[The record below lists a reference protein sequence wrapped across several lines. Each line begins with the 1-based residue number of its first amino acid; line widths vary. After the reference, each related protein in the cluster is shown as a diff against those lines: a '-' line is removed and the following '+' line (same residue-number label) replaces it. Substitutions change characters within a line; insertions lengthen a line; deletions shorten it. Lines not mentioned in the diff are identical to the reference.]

1 VDRLTEARRILLHES
16 MTLERVAARLDEAF
30 GRAVDLVLECQGNV
44 VVSGV
49 GKPYIVAQKLSAS
62 LASTG
67 TPSIPLHPVDA
78 LHGDLGRISRRDV
91 LLVLSNSG
99 ASQEI
104 VELLPT
110 LARVGAPLI
119 AITGNPRSPLGSQA
133 NAVLDLGPIEEPC
146 HMGLTPT
153 SSTTAM
159 MGVGDALTLV
169 VAVERGF
176 SEADFA
182 RLHPGGAIG
191 RRLQSVGQAM
201 RPLARSAVADRDT
214 LVAEVV
220 ERITKTRSGAAYVL
234 DTSGVLLGI
243 FTDGDLRR
251 AVLRKAT
258 SLSEPVHLHMT
269 AGPKTASPDAR
280 VSEALELMRAHAID
294 ELPVVDDQGRL
305 LGHLD
310 VQDVLT

>member
-1 VDRLTEARRILLHES
+1 

-30 GRAVDLVLECQGNV
+30 ARAVELLLQCQGNV

-49 GKPYIVAQKLSAS
+49 GKPYIVAQKISAS

-104 VELLPT
+104 VDLLPAIKT
-110 LARVGAPLI
+110 IGAPLI
-119 AITGNPRSPLGSQA
+119 AITGNPRSPLGAQA
-133 NAVLDLGPIEEPC
+133 TAVLDIGQIEEPC

-159 MGVGDALTLV
+159 LGLGDALTLV
-169 VAVERGF
+169 VASERGF
-176 SEADFA
+176 SELDYA
-182 RLHPGGAIG
+182 RLHPGGALG
-191 RRLQSVGQAM
+191 RRRQSVAQGM
-201 RPLARSAVADRDT
+201 RPLERSARVQRETPVAQV
-214 LVAEVV
+214 L
-220 ERITKTRSGAAYVL
+220 ERITGTRSGAAFVL
-234 DTSGVLLGI
+234 DAQGVLLGI

-251 AVLRKAT
+251 AVLRKAAALT
-258 SLSEPVHLHMT
+258 EPVHLHMT
-269 AGPKTASPDAR
+269 AAPKTASPDAR
-280 VSEALELMRAHAID
+280 LSEAVELMRAHAID

-310 VQDVLT
+310 LQDLLT

>member
-16 MTLERVAARLDEAF
+16 MTLERVAARLDDAF
-30 GRAVDLVLECQGNV
+30 GRAVELVLGCQGNV

-49 GKPYIVAQKLSAS
+49 GKPYIVAQKVSAS
-62 LASTG
+62 FASTG
-67 TPSIPLHPVDA
+67 TPSIPVHPVDA

-104 VELLPT
+104 VDLLPAIRT
-110 LARVGAPLI
+110 IGAPLI
-119 AITGNPRSPLGSQA
+119 AVTGNPRSPLGVQA
-133 NAVLDLGPIEEPC
+133 TEVLDLGHIEEPC

-159 MGVGDALTLV
+159 LGVGDALTLV

-176 SEADFA
+176 SELDYA
-182 RLHPGGAIG
+182 RLHPGGALG
-191 RRLQSVGQAM
+191 RRLRSVAQGM
-201 RPLARSAVADRDT
+201 RPLGRTAVAQRET
-214 LVAEVV
+214 KVAEVL
-220 ERITKTRSGAAYVL
+220 ERITGTRSGAAFVL
-234 DTSGVLLGI
+234 DDAGVLLGI

-251 AVLRKAT
+251 ALLRKADALT
-258 SLSEPVHLHMT
+258 EPVHLHMT
-269 AGPKTASPDAR
+269 ANPKTASPDAR
-280 VSEALELMRAHAID
+280 LSEALELMRSHAID
-294 ELPVVDDQGRL
+294 ELPVVDPQGHL